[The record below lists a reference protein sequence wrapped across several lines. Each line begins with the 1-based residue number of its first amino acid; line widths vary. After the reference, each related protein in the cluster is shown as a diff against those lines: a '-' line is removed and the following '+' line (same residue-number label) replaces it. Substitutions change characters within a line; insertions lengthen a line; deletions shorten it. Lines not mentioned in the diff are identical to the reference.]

1 MSIHQ
6 LDRILSKLLQSNIQK
21 TIAAAN
27 IVSTALP
34 CTGDSKDSLFLY
46 LLSEDYPKGRLD
58 HDEMMAIINEPAY
71 WAFCWASGQVLARHI
86 LAHPQAFV
94 GKSIVDFGAGSGVV
108 AIAAKLAGAK
118 RVIACDIDP
127 HSLDAC
133 AENAKLNN
141 VDIELLADINA
152 LSGHVDTI
160 IAADVLYDRENFPWI
175 DELKGFAK
183 EIIIADSRV
192 KSDLLKGYEIIDR
205 ITASTVPDLDE
216 FKEFNDVR
224 IYRSLI

>member
-1 MSIHQ
+1 M
-6 LDRILSKLLQSNIQK
+6 SKLLQANIQQ
-21 TIAAAN
+21 TIASAN

-34 CTGDSKDSLFLY
+34 TDTPLRLY

-86 LAHPQAFV
+86 LDHPSEFV
-94 GKSIVDFGAGSGVV
+94 GKSVLDFGAGSGVV
-108 AIAAKLAGAK
+108 AIAAKLAGAD

-127 HSLDAC
+127 QSLDAC

-141 VDIELLADINA
+141 VEIELLADIKK
-152 LSGHVDTI
+152 LSGSVDII
-160 IAADVLYDRENFPWI
+160 IAADVLYDRENFSWI
-175 DELKGFAK
+175 DELKCFSK
-183 EIIIADSRV
+183 DVIIADSRV
-192 KSDLLKGYEIIDR
+192 KSDLLAGYEIINR
-205 ITASTVPDLDE
+205 ISASTIPDLDE

-224 IYRSLI
+224 IYRNLI

>member
-1 MSIHQ
+1 MSERLIDQ
-6 LDRILSKLLQSNIQK
+6 TLSKLLQSNIKK

-27 IVSTALP
+27 IVASPLP
-34 CTGDSKDSLFLY
+34 CTEDSEHPLFLY

-86 LAHPQAFV
+86 LAHSQSFA
-94 GKSIVDFGAGSGVV
+94 GKSVLDFGAGSGVV
-108 AIAAKLAGAK
+108 AIAAKLAGAQ

-141 VDIELLADINA
+141 VNIELLADIYG
-152 LSGHVDTI
+152 LSGHVDMI
-160 IAADVLYDRENFPWI
+160 IAADVLYDRDNFPWI

-192 KSDLLKGYEIIDR
+192 KSDLLNGYEIIDR

-224 IYRSLI
+224 IYRSLN